1 MRIRK
6 TSQYIEG
13 GANLSNLYGTSQE
26 NGYTQDYINNLKYER
41 ITPTDFITLNSGF
54 SFGECNIF
62 KYKNHYTGTMTI
74 LKNAKFTGQQE
85 TIGTINTTLG
95 TVPVNINTYGV
106 SGSTNDDR
114 WSIPT
119 NFAYIYI
126 NNTNLIYLRGK
137 TTDSYAKFNIDII
150 LN

>member
-13 GANLSNLYGTSQE
+13 GANLSNTYGTSQE

-41 ITPTDFITLNSGF
+41 ITPADFITLNSGF
-54 SFGECNIF
+54 SFGETNIY
-62 KYKNHYTGTMTI
+62 KYKNHYTGTITI
-74 LKNAKFTGQQE
+74 LKNAKFTANQE
-85 TIGTINTTLG
+85 TIGTIISTLG
-95 TVPVNINTYGV
+95 TIPYNINTYGV

-114 WSIPT
+114 WTIPT
-119 NFAYIYI
+119 NFAYVYI
-126 NNTNLIYLRGK
+126 TNVNAIQVRGK
-137 TTDSYAKFNIDII
+137 NTDSYIKFNIDVI